1 MGRKSRGRAGAGATG
16 RSNSSRGARSRSAR
30 YPKLKPGPGLSAEDV
45 AAHQRGRLQKAMVE
59 LVAEHGYNGFA
70 VATLSN
76 HASVS
81 KRDFYKH
88 FAGKEECF
96 LATYDSIVSHSV
108 CGILAAAEGE
118 EEWRERLRLG
128 FLAFAGQIA
137 SSPDAARLALVEAFA
152 AGPIAVEPMLRTS
165 RLFEA
170 LVAKNFTFADGDPGL
185 PRLVVKGIVAG
196 GGRMARA
203 RLLSG
208 HAREPALDGGELLE
222 WALSFR
228 DDDVIRLRGLGVT
241 EAPPLPSAAAEMP
254 LVNERALI
262 LAATARLASEG
273 GYATLTVPRVR
284 ATAGVSRRSFDTHF
298 EGVADCFL
306 ATLEMLGGRTLAAA
320 APFYLTADDWTS
332 GVHRMISSLC
342 RHLACDPTLT
352 SLAFPD
358 VFSPGLE
365 AIQWRSEMT
374 ARLATMLR
382 RGAPPTRRPSRF
394 AAEASVGAIWGVI
407 HHFVAIGRGAQLP
420 IAAPMLSYIALAPAL
435 GGAAAVD
442 VILAED
448 GERRTLT
455 VAPGAGNFQHS
466 IDRNRFT

>member
-1 MGRKSRGRAGAGATG
+1 
-16 RSNSSRGARSRSAR
+16 
-30 YPKLKPGPGLSAEDV
+30 
-45 AAHQRGRLQKAMVE
+45 MVE
-59 LVAEHGYNGFA
+59 LVAEHGYNGFP

-96 LATYDSIVSHSV
+96 LATYDSIVANSAR
-108 CGILAAAEGE
+108 GILAAVEGK
-118 EEWRERLRLG
+118 EEWRERLRFG
-128 FLAFAGQIA
+128 FLAFADQIA
-137 SSPDAARLALVEAFA
+137 NSPDAARLALVEVFA

-170 LVAKNFTFADGDPGL
+170 LVAKNFAFADGAPRL

-196 GGRMARA
+196 GGRMART
-203 RLLSG
+203 RLFSG
-208 HAREPALDGGELLE
+208 DAREPALDGSELLE
-222 WALSFR
+222 WALSFS
-228 DDDVIRLRGLGVT
+228 DDDVVRLHGLRVAGR
-241 EAPPLPSAAAEMP
+241 PPLPTVVAEMP
-254 LVNERALI
+254 LADERALI

-320 APFYLTADDWTS
+320 APFYLTADDWAS
-332 GVHRMISSLC
+332 GVHRLIAGLC
-342 RHLACDPTLT
+342 QRLACDPTFT
-352 SLAFPD
+352 SLAFSR
-358 VFSPGLE
+358 VFAPGLE

-382 RGAPPTRRPSRF
+382 RGAPLEQQPSRF

-407 HHFVAIGRGAQLP
+407 HHFVAGGRGAQLP
-420 IAAPMLSYIALAPAL
+420 VVAPMLSYLALAPAL
-435 GGAAAVD
+435 GGAAAID
-442 VILAED
+442 VILTED
-448 GERRTLT
+448 GEKGDVG
-455 VAPGAGNFQHS
+455 VASGAGSFQHS
-466 IDRNRFT
+466 NR

>member
-30 YPKLKPGPGLSAEDV
+30 YPKLKPGPGLSAKEV
-45 AAHQRGRLQKAMVE
+45 AVHQRGRLQEAMVE
-59 LVAEHGYNGFA
+59 LAAEHGYDGFA

-76 HASVS
+76 HAGVS

-96 LATYDSIVSHSV
+96 LATYDDIVSHSV
-108 CGILAAAEGE
+108 RGILAAVEGE
-118 EEWRERLRLG
+118 EECRERLRLG

-137 SSPDAARLALVEAFA
+137 GSPDAARLALVEVFA

-170 LVAKNFTFADGDPGL
+170 LVAKSFAFADGAPRL

-208 HAREPALDGGELLE
+208 HVREPALDGGELLE

-228 DDDVIRLRGLGVT
+228 DDDVVRLRGLG
-241 EAPPLPSAAAEMP
+241 ASPPPPAAAAEMP
-254 LVNERALI
+254 PADERALI

-284 ATAGVSRRSFDTHF
+284 ATAGVSKRSFDTHF

-306 ATLEMLGGRTLAAA
+306 ATLEMLAGRALAAA
-320 APFYLTADDWTS
+320 APFYLTADDWAS

-352 SLAFPD
+352 SLAFPG

-382 RGAPPTRRPSRF
+382 RGAPPERQPSRF
-394 AAEASVGAIWGVI
+394 AAEASVGAIWGAI
-407 HHFVAIGRGAQLP
+407 HHFVAGGRGAQLS

-435 GGAAAVD
+435 GAAAAVD
-442 VILAED
+442 AILAED
-448 GERRTLT
+448 GEKAEID
-455 VAPGAGNFQHS
+455 VAPALEFP
-466 IDRNRFT
+466 ILNR

>member
-1 MGRKSRGRAGAGATG
+1 
-16 RSNSSRGARSRSAR
+16 
-30 YPKLKPGPGLSAEDV
+30 
-45 AAHQRGRLQKAMVE
+45 MVE

-70 VATLSN
+70 LATLSN

-88 FAGKEECF
+88 FASREECL
-96 LATYDSIVSHSV
+96 LATYDSIVSRSV
-108 CGILAAAEGE
+108 RGILAATEGE

-128 FLAFAGQIA
+128 FLAFADQVA
-137 SSPDAARLALVEAFA
+137 SSPDAARLALVEVFA
-152 AGPIAVEPMLRTS
+152 AGPIAVEPTLRTS

-170 LVAKNFTFADGDPGL
+170 LVAKNFTFADGSPRL
-185 PRLVVKGIVAG
+185 PRLVVKSIVAG
-196 GGRMARA
+196 AGRVARA

-208 HAREPALDGGELLE
+208 RVRELALDGDELLE

-228 DDDVIRLRGLGVT
+228 DDEVARLRGLGVAG
-241 EAPPLPSAAAEMP
+241 APPLPSAAAEMP
-254 LVNERALI
+254 LADERALI
-262 LAATARLASEG
+262 LAATARLASES

-284 ATAGVSRRSFDTHF
+284 TIAGVSKRSFDTHF

-306 ATLEMLGGRTLAAA
+306 ATIEMLGGRTLAAA
-320 APFYLTADDWTS
+320 APFYLTADDWAS
-332 GVHRMISSLC
+332 GVHRMIAGLC
-342 RHLACDPTLT
+342 RHLACDRIFT
-352 SLAFPD
+352 SLA
-358 VFSPGLE
+358 VSEIFSPGLE

-382 RGAPPTRRPSRF
+382 RGAPPERRPSRF
-394 AAEASVGAIWGVI
+394 AAEASVGAIWGAI

-420 IAAPMLSYIALAPAL
+420 IAAPILSYIALAPAL

-442 VILAED
+442 AILAEE
-448 GERRTLT
+448 GEKANVD